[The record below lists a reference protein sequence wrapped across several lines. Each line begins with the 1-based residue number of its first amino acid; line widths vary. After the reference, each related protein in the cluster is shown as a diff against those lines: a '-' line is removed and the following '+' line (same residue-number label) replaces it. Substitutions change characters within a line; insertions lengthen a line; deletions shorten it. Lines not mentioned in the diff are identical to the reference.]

1 MKKYLFF
8 ICLCCALM
16 LAACGSPKTG
26 AGRAAIRPPFK
37 GVDIAFH
44 SYTIDANKRSV
55 IRTKTGTEI
64 TIPANSLTDA
74 DGNPISG
81 KVNLRFR
88 EIHTPVE
95 ILASGI
101 PMRYDSLGK
110 GYDFVSA
117 GMFEI
122 AAEQNDESL
131 AIKEGQQINVSLAS
145 FKEGNDFSFYR
156 LDTENGDWSNIGI
169 AAADTN
175 DEKAKSLK
183 AFKDNNLIAFDIDY
197 SANPELGPFNGIN
210 WTYVGT
216 DKKSNPLKNKWILK
230 ERWRTMRLSSQNKK
244 TGAYTITLANSKKSV
259 AMEMAPYF
267 LENQQQEMEAFASMV
282 ENYHTLVEQQKAEE
296 GRIQLE
302 ADLTRSFPISE
313 FGLYNWDKIDKI
325 VQEEQLA
332 VVNASF
338 SVDGK
343 PLEAKSQVYFING
356 KEKLLARETLVWD
369 KLVYQPKEK
378 NWIVLVLPDNR
389 AAVCGAGMFRRVKD
403 EAKAVFELKTAPGK
417 IRSVEDIK
425 KLLKAV

>member
-1 MKKYLFF
+1 MKKYLFIP
-8 ICLCCALM
+8 ICSVLL

-26 AGRAAIRPPFK
+26 AGRTAIRPPFK
-37 GVDIAFH
+37 GVDIASR
-44 SYTIDANKRSV
+44 SYSIDAGKRSV
-55 IRTKTGTEI
+55 IRTGTGTQI

-74 DGNPISG
+74 DGNPVSG
-81 KVNLRFR
+81 KVRLQFR

-122 AAEQNDESL
+122 SAEQNNEPL
-131 AIKEGQQINVSLAS
+131 AIKEGQQIDVSLAS
-145 FKEGNDFSFYR
+145 FKAGDGYSFYQ
-156 LDTENGDWSNIGI
+156 LDTENGDWSNMGI

-175 DEKAKSLK
+175 EEKAHKLK
-183 AFKDNNLIAFDIDY
+183 AFKDDNLVAFDIDY
-197 SANPELGPFNGIN
+197 SANPELEPFNGIN

-216 DKKSNPLKNKWILK
+216 DRQSDPLKNKWILK
-230 ERWRTMRLSSQNKK
+230 ERWRDIRLSSQNKR
-244 TGAYTITLANSKKSV
+244 TGAYTITLSNRKKSV
-259 AMEMAPYF
+259 AMEMTPYF
-267 LENQQQEMEAFASMV
+267 LEHQQEEEEAFASKV
-282 ENYHTLVEQQKAEE
+282 ENYRDLVEQQKAEE
-296 GRIQLE
+296 GKIQLE

-356 KEKLLARETLVWD
+356 KEKLLARETVVWD

-403 EAKAVFELKTAPGK
+403 ESTAVFELKTAPGK
-417 IRSVEDIK
+417 IGSVEDIK
-425 KLLKAV
+425 RLLRSS